1 MHAITTASQIG
12 SALVARRKTLGLSQN
27 DIGAKLNLSQ
37 NRISE
42 LEANSGTIT
51 VAQLLALA
59 NVLGLELRLGLPVT
73 GKSPKVEW

>member
-1 MHAITTASQIG
+1 MHAIATAQQIG

-42 LEANSGTIT
+42 LETNPGTMT

-59 NVLGLELRLGLPVT
+59 SILGLELRLGLPAS
-73 GKSPKVEW
+73 GKNAKVEW

>member
-1 MHAITTASQIG
+1 MQSIATASQIG

-27 DIGAKLNLSQ
+27 DIGTKLNLSQ

-42 LEANSGTIT
+42 LETNPGTIT

-59 NVLGLELRLGLPVT
+59 SALGLELRLGMPAT
-73 GKSPKVEW
+73 GKSAKVEW

>member
-1 MHAITTASQIG
+1 MIPIITAPQIG
-12 SALVARRKTLGLSQN
+12 STFVARRKVLGLSQS

-42 LEANSGTIT
+42 LEANPETLT

-59 NVLGLELRLGLPVT
+59 NILGLELRLAT
-73 GKSPKVEW
+73 QTSGKAEKVEW

>member
-1 MHAITTASQIG
+1 MHSIATASQIG

-27 DIGAKLNLSQ
+27 DIGAKLDLSQ

-42 LEANSGTIT
+42 LETNPGTIT

-59 NVLGLELRLGLPVT
+59 NVLGLELRLGMPAP
-73 GKSPKVEW
+73 GKSAKVEW